1 MTARRAGA
9 IALAAALALHVAS
22 PAAPGPLRPAIRFV
36 VRQAVRLV
44 EARQAIDRARDL
56 RDRLR
61 ETTAPAWR
69 SVVVAGSSTAP
80 QCPRTIPEPRPRGV
94 PR

>member
-22 PAAPGPLRPAIRFV
+22 PAAAGPLRPAVRFI
-36 VRQAVRLV
+36 VRQAVRFV
-44 EARQAIDRARDL
+44 EARRAIDRVRDL

-61 ETTAPAWR
+61 ETPPPTWHSVTA
-69 SVVVAGSSTAP
+69 AGSSTAP
-80 QCPRTIPEPRPRGV
+80 QCPRTTPESRPRGSQ
-94 PR
+94 R